1 MISSLTGELKQI
13 DDDRAHV
20 QCGPLVYELLLPASD
35 LIGLAVSIGTQTTF
49 HTIFYLEG
57 DPSRGGLE
65 PRLIGFIRSTDK
77 RFFELFTTVKGIGP
91 RTALR
96 ALTAPVG
103 EIAHAIE
110 SRDTRY
116 LIGLKG
122 IGKRTAEL
130 IIAELA
136 GKVGDFAIAGKAP
149 RGPVVTTRSRLTP
162 DEEDAV
168 SGLVALGERRADAE
182 RLLERAK
189 QTNPALKNTDQLL
202 REMLRL
208 RGTRERTG

>member
-13 DDDRAHV
+13 DDDRVHV

-35 LIGLAVSIGTQTTF
+35 LIGLAVSIGAMTTF

-57 DPSRGGLE
+57 DASRGGLE
-65 PRLIGFIRSTDK
+65 PRLIGFLRSADK

-103 EIAHAIE
+103 QIAHAIE
-110 SRDTRY
+110 SRDARY

-136 GKVGDFAIAGKAP
+136 GKLTDFATTGTTP
-149 RGPVVTTRSRLTP
+149 RGPVVSRSRLTG

-182 RLLERAK
+182 RLLDRAK
-189 QTNPALKNTDQLL
+189 QTNPALKNTDQFL

-208 RGTRERTG
+208 RGTRE